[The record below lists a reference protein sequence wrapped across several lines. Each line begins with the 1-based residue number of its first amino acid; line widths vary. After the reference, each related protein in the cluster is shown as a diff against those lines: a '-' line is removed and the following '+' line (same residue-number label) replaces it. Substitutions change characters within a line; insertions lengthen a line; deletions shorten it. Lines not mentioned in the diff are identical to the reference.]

1 VFRLL
6 VLFLSIC
13 YAGPTLAW
21 SVSAHA
27 GQAKIDRLVR
37 AGGDWWSEVDDRNMA
52 VGIALGYQHHR
63 WLRFRLM
70 YERANDFRTINRC
83 PDGAVCPAV
92 SLREHADLSN
102 WSFAALPRLQFTR
115 DWALY
120 GIAAA
125 MHWRL
130 RVEGILPGDSGTAIA
145 YGGGVAWRAS
155 PRTELSLEYL
165 QANLDYEALRI
176 GVTGKF

>member
-1 VFRLL
+1 VIRLL
-6 VLFLSIC
+6 IFLFSIC

-27 GQAKIDRLVR
+27 GQAGVDRLVR

-52 VGIALGYQHHR
+52 VGIALGYEHHR
-63 WLRFRLM
+63 WLGFRLM

-83 PDGAVCPAV
+83 PTGAVCPAV
-92 SLREHADLSN
+92 ALREHADLSN

-120 GIAAA
+120 GIAGA

-130 RVEGILPGDSGTAIA
+130 RVDGILPGDSGTAFT
-145 YGGGVAWRAS
+145 YGGGIAWRTS
-155 PRTELSLEYL
+155 PRIDLSMEY
-165 QANLDYEALRI
+165 QRAKLDYDAWRI
-176 GVTGKF
+176 GVTGRF